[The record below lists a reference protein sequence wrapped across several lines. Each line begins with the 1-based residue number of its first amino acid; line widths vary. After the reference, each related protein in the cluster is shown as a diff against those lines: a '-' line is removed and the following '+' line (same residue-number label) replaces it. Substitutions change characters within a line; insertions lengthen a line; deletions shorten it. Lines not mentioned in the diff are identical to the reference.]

1 MKILFLT
8 SFYSGLKKSVETGF
22 WKPTGMP
29 AIYKLIERLEEK
41 NIPFD
46 FCFIDKT
53 AKDTKEYNIDYFKS
67 SKFYVVG
74 CKKKI
79 KLPKILNFFFLK
91 IIYLKKIYK
100 FLKQIQAKKYDLV
113 YIDRSNVSAFIIVH
127 YFFKIKGILR
137 LHGIGL
143 QYVKFKK
150 RRSYFIKNILN
161 YYSYKLP
168 FKTIIASRD
177 GTPVHEFSLKF
188 TNKKSNK
195 IVLLNG
201 VDSTEFSN
209 EKETDNKNTINFLFV
224 GRLEKD
230 KGIIEIIKSFQNHN
244 LKNDISLTIIGD
256 GNLKEFVK
264 EQTLNQNHINYLGPL
279 PHSEVKHF
287 YMNSDVFISFNYLGN
302 ISNVV
307 LEAIKFNL
315 LIITFEKDIKNEKDI
330 DSNNFL
336 GENVMYVNR
345 NNAVSQLK
353 NRITLLF
360 ENQNILQEYK
370 LKIEMNLLPKI
381 PSWKK
386 RIDREIEIII
396 N

>member
-1 MKILFLT
+1 MK
-8 SFYSGLKKSVETGF
+8 K
-22 WKPTGMP
+22 
-29 AIYKLIERLEEK
+29 KLIIK
-41 NIPFD
+41 TQST
-46 FCFIDKT
+46 FCL
-53 AKDTKEYNIDYFKS
+53 
-67 SKFYVVG
+67 VV
-74 CKKKI
+74 
-79 KLPKILNFFFLK
+79 
-91 IIYLKKIYK
+91 
-100 FLKQIQAKKYDLV
+100 
-113 YIDRSNVSAFIIVH
+113 
-127 YFFKIKGILR
+127 
-137 LHGIGL
+137 
-143 QYVKFKK
+143 
-150 RRSYFIKNILN
+150 
-161 YYSYKLP
+161 
-168 FKTIIASRD
+168 
-177 GTPVHEFSLKF
+177 
-188 TNKKSNK
+188 
-195 IVLLNG
+195 
-201 VDSTEFSN
+201 
-209 EKETDNKNTINFLFV
+209 
-224 GRLEKD
+224 RLEKE

-244 LKNDISLTIIGD
+244 LKNDISLTIIGN

-264 EQTLNQNHINYLGPL
+264 EQTLYQNHMNYLGPL

-370 LKIEMNLLPKI
+370 LKAEMNLLPKI

-386 RIDREIEIII
+386 RIDKEIEIII